1 MNTRVV
7 RRTHQ
12 KDQSSISEIIIRK
25 AAQHS
30 LARPCA
36 HATAVAT
43 SHLAGLPGIVAR
55 RFLQWHLLKWWAYT
69 ALRAVDFSIA
79 TSRTAGLGPSLKEAI
94 GQARRFR
101 AYGPSCHRFRY
112 CRCHVSGGR
121 LTEPPQRRLA
131 WRRSSILAALPLA
144 LDRSFTRPV
153 DFGNVATTS
162 CSACRDDHR
171 FRYCRDLSGHR
182 LCSHARKTTI
192 ADLLPRPFLHNQ
204 NIAIAF

>member
-12 KDQSSISEIIIRK
+12 KDQSSISEIITCK

-55 RFLQWHLLKWWAYT
+55 RFWQWHLLKWWAYT
-69 ALRAVDFSIA
+69 ALRAVD
-79 TSRTAGLGPSLKEAI
+79 LGPSLKEAI
-94 GQARRFR
+94 GRVRRFR

-144 LDRSFTRPV
+144 LDR
-153 DFGNVATTS
+153 
-162 CSACRDDHR
+162 
-171 FRYCRDLSGHR
+171 
-182 LCSHARKTTI
+182 
-192 ADLLPRPFLHNQ
+192 
-204 NIAIAF
+204 